1 MDDNIEEELSQ
12 IEIDEYNN
20 ANFSEK
26 DLYINKYYNE
36 YSVNGNLNNNNSFI
50 SDTNNHIKYDK
61 DNIYNKEYITSDE
74 MTIFYGIIVHL
85 SKNFNI
91 YEELIYIT
99 LTNNIMNIIMCLRI
113 FNLSFSLATD
123 SNLLIYK
130 IINYLINLI
139 K

>member
-50 SDTNNHIKYDK
+50 SDTNNHIKYEK
-61 DNIYNKEYITSDE
+61 DNIYNKEYITSNK
-74 MTIFYGIIVHL
+74 MTMFYGIIVYL
-85 SKNFNI
+85 S
-91 YEELIYIT
+91 
-99 LTNNIMNIIMCLRI
+99 
-113 FNLSFSLATD
+113 
-123 SNLLIYK
+123 
-130 IINYLINLI
+130 
-139 K
+139 